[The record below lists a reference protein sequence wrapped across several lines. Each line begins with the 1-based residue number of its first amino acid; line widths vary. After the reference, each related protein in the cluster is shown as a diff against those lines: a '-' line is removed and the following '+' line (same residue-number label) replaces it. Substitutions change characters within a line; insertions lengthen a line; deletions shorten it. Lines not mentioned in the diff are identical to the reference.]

1 MDIKLNYLHL
11 SNFKGIKD
19 FKLVADGKNV
29 SIYGN
34 NAVGKTSIIDG
45 FMWVLFDRDNNG
57 NSDTKFDI
65 KPQDSLGRDINH
77 LQTVVEVELSID
89 GKPLKLKKMREEKWV
104 TRRGTSNKVFD
115 KHEKSY
121 WFDEVPVKAREY
133 QSKVDEL
140 VNENIFKM
148 ITDPLYFNTQ
158 MKWEERRNI
167 LLEISGDAT
176 DEEVIASD
184 ESLSK
189 LTELLGNRTIEEY
202 KLVLADQL
210 KNYKK
215 DRDDLPPR
223 IDELTLS
230 LPQEE
235 PDYTATELESKK
247 HKDELATVE
256 FLLTNATN
264 KANKITEKYQELAKL
279 KNQLEETKAKIKS
292 EEGTGR
298 QEALDKQQELNEGL
312 FILKGNIQ
320 TLENQIEGCIRNAEY
335 GEKELIRLRAEWT
348 ELSKKKQEILA
359 QTHNPSE
366 IESHCPTCKQELP
379 EEVIENK
386 LADLKI
392 NFDKA
397 IEIQL
402 ERTDSD
408 LEQNQTQGKATKLK
422 VDQAIK
428 DKELVEREL
437 EEKKTALEKLQ
448 GKLEKVSQELNQPQS
463 EPDYTKYQEV
473 EVLVESILQ
482 TQEELDKP
490 VEDKSGELLQQK
502 AEIQAKIDELNK
514 VLNAK
519 EEVEKKKSRIKK
531 LKAEEKRVSTVIA
544 ELEGHKF
551 MLERFTVAKVNL
563 LEDSINSQFKHVR
576 FRLFEENITNEG
588 IKPTCIALIN
598 TNGSY
603 VDFNTN
609 GNSAGKIN
617 AGIDV
622 ITSLSRFYEVTAPIF
637 VDNAESVT
645 DLADTDSQVIRLVK
659 PEIRDEEDR
668 KKYSQLVVEV
678 EE

>member
-1 MDIKLNYLHL
+1 MKIKLNYLHL
-11 SNFKGIKD
+11 QNFKGIKD
-19 FKLVADGKNV
+19 FKLITDGKNTN
-29 SIYGN
+29 IYGDN
-34 NAVGKTSIIDG
+34 NTGKSTLADA
-45 FMWVLFDRDNNG
+45 WNWLLFDKNNE
-57 NSDTKFDI
+57 NTSDTSFKI
-65 KPQDSLGRDINH
+65 KPQNALGQDINH
-77 LQTVVEVELSID
+77 LQTVVEAELSID
-89 GKPLKLKKMREEKWV
+89 GKPLKLKKLREEKWV
-104 TRRGTSNKVFD
+104 TRRGASNKVFD

-121 WFDEVPVKAREY
+121 WFNEVPVKAREY

-140 VNENIFKM
+140 VKEDIFKM

-158 MKWEERRNI
+158 MKWEERRKI

-210 KNYKK
+210 KKHKK

-230 LPQEE
+230 LPNEE
-235 PDYTATELESKK
+235 PDYTAIETEIKT
-247 HKDELATVE
+247 HKEKLATVE

-298 QEALDKQQELNEGL
+298 QEALNNQQELNEGL

-320 TLENQIEGCIRNAEY
+320 TLESQIEGCIRNIDH
-335 GEKELIRLRAEWT
+335 GEKELTRLRAEWT
-348 ELSKKKQEILA
+348 KLTKKKQEILA

-408 LEQNQTQGKATKLK
+408 LEQNQAQGKSTKLK

-428 DKELVEREL
+428 DKELAEKEL

-448 GKLEKVSQELNQPQS
+448 GKLEKVSQELSQPQP
-463 EPDYTKYQEV
+463 EPDYTKHPEMT
-473 EVLVESILQ
+473 ELSKKIDDLVY
-482 TQEELDKP
+482 ELDTP

-514 VLNAK
+514 VLNGK
-519 EEVEKKKSRIKK
+519 EEVEKKKTRIEE
-531 LKAEEKRVSTVIA
+531 LKSDEKRVSALIA

-563 LEDSINSQFKHVR
+563 LEDSINSQFKHVK
-576 FRLFEENITNEG
+576 FKLFEENVTNEG
-588 IKPTCIALIN
+588 IKETCVALVN
-598 TNGSY
+598 TNGAY
-603 VDFNTN
+603 VPFADA
-609 GNSAGKIN
+609 NSAGKIN
-617 AGIDV
+617 AGIDC
-622 ITSLSRFYEVTAPIF
+622 INSLSRFYGVTVPLWI
-637 VDNAESVT
+637 DNRESVT
-645 DLADTDSQVIRLVK
+645 KLAYTDSQVISLIVSEKDKELR
-659 PEIRDEEDR
+659 
-668 KKYSQLVVEV
+668 VEV
-678 EE
+678 E